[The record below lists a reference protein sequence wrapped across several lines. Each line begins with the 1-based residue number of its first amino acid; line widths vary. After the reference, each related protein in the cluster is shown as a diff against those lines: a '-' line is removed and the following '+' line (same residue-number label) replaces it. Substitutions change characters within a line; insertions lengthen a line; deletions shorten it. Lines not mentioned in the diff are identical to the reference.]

1 MNIKHFQAQE
11 VAEERRACH
20 QRLEERG
27 VNSMDDS
34 SARMDSD
41 SFLGSMDSDIHLP
54 TLSLHCHC
62 QQLLQEGGGGVGGA
76 GGEGVAGEEGGDEEF
91 ATISLSSTER
101 LIEF

>member
-1 MNIKHFQAQE
+1 
-11 VAEERRACH
+11 
-20 QRLEERG
+20 
-27 VNSMDDS
+27 MDDS
-34 SARMDSD
+34 SPRMDSD

-62 QQLLQEGGGGVGGA
+62 QQLLQEGGGGVGGGVG
-76 GGEGVAGEEGGDEEF
+76 GGEGVAGEEGVDEEF